1 VQDGARTPTPGERVR
16 TLVSGATDGTLSTLA
31 LDPAGYPFGSIVTY
45 ALDDRG
51 APLVLLSTM
60 AEHTRNLAAD
70 PRASLLVTEGGD
82 GAGRLAAA
90 RVTLVGTIAP
100 VPDHEQ
106 EAATATYLA
115 VHPGA
120 FWARFPDFAVHRL
133 EVEAIR
139 HVRGFGEMSWVPPA
153 TYDEAEPDPVAPA
166 EAGILAHVNDDHADA
181 LATIVAAFL
190 PVEGPVASV
199 RMTSC
204 DRYGFEV
211 RIDLAPPRPGDDRAL
226 AFGRLGFDE
235 VLTAPGQTRHALVRL
250 VRAAEAELA

>member
-1 VQDGARTPTPGERVR
+1 VQAGAGTPTPGERVR
-16 TLVSGATDGTLSTLA
+16 TLVSGATDGTLSTIA
-31 LDPAGYPFGSIVTY
+31 IDPAGYPFGSIVTY
-45 ALDDRG
+45 ALDGRG

-90 RVTLVGTIAP
+90 RVTLVGTVTP

-106 EAATATYLA
+106 ETATATYLA

-139 HVRGFGEMSWVPPA
+139 HVRGFGEMSWVPPT
-153 TYDEAEPDPVAPA
+153 TYHEAEPDPVAPA
-166 EAGILAHVNDDHADA
+166 ETGIVAHVNDDHADA
-181 LATIVAAFL
+181 LATIVSAFL
-190 PVEGPVASV
+190 PVEGEVTGV
-199 RMTSC
+199 TMTSC

-211 RIDLAPPRPGDDRAL
+211 RIDLSPPTPSDEPAL
-226 AFGRLGFDE
+226 AFGRLGFDA
-235 VLTAPGQTRHALVRL
+235 VLADPAQTRHALVRL
-250 VRAAEAELA
+250 VRAAEVQLS